1 MTTRVLMVVVIC
13 MVWAGSGRAQT
24 LEFTAQAQPLGFS
37 VQNALVTGLVA
48 QASSPAR
55 PQANPSFGLEQSTSQ
70 RPGALEWLFGTL
82 PAGFAGQ
89 AVGLRLMAWSLPWI
103 GAGII
108 GLWASNDAYWKGFW
122 GMNAAWGLINTS
134 IAFAGLLGSEPDPA
148 SLRTILL
155 VNAGLDVLYVVGGVY
170 LLTRPEDTW
179 CGAGVAVIVQGAFLL
194 IFDLLHAFLIPGL

>member
-1 MTTRVLMVVVIC
+1 MFLRAWMVAMICVVW
-13 MVWAGSGRAQT
+13 VGSGRAQT
-24 LEFTAQAQPLGFS
+24 LEFSVQAQTLEFS

-48 QASSPAR
+48 SASAG
-55 PQANPSFGLEQSTSQ
+55 PQTNPSFGLEQSILQ
-70 RPGALEWLFGTL
+70 RPGALELLFGTL

-122 GMNAAWGLINTS
+122 GMNAAWGLINTG
-134 IAFAGLLGSEPDPA
+134 IAFAGLLGAEPDPA

-170 LLTRPEDTW
+170 LLSRTEDTW
-179 CGAGVAVIVQGAFLL
+179 RGAGVAVIVQGAFLL